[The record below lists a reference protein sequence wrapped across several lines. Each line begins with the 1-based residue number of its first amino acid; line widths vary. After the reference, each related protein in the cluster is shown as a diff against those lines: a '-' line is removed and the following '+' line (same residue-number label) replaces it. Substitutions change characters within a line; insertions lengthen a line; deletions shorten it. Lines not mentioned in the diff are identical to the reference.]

1 MKTKKIWRIAFMMLA
16 AFSLAS
22 CGSDEPRYA
31 DPEAHEKTVLLN
43 EQYGPLLVGTWH
55 IEKIGEK
62 QRYFERLTF
71 TSDGTL
77 TGERKWQNRKLVT
90 IDGEQR
96 YTDWED
102 VELSGTFT
110 GTWQLRYWS
119 PEGNSG
125 EKRNCLQ
132 LTTTYDDAGRDYMA
146 YFCALTFAYADATS
160 LRIQGYYVK
169 DPDGWI
175 NYQRGPSEP
184 GF

>member
-1 MKTKKIWRIAFMMLA
+1 MKTMKIWRIIFMMLA

-22 CGSDEPRYA
+22 CSSDEPRYA
-31 DPEAHEKTVLLN
+31 DPEAHEKTVHYEN
-43 EQYGPLLVGTWH
+43 ISDT
-55 IEKIGEK
+55 

-71 TSDGTL
+71 QTDGTL
-77 TGERKWQNRKLVT
+77 TGMRKWQTRKLVT

-119 PEGNSG
+119 PEGNSS

-132 LTTTYDDAGRDYMA
+132 LTATYDDAGRDYMA
-146 YFCALTFAYADATS
+146 YSCALTFAYADATT

-169 DPDGWI
+169 ATDGWV
-175 NYQRGPSEP
+175 NYQHGPAKPS
-184 GF
+184 F

>member
-1 MKTKKIWRIAFMMLA
+1 MKHTKLLFLLIAALA
-16 AFSLAS
+16 FVS

-31 DPEAHEKTVLLN
+31 DPEAHEKTVQLN
-43 EQYGPLLVGTWH
+43 EQYGPLIVGTWH
-55 IEKIGEK
+55 YENISDT
-62 QRYFERLTF
+62 QCFFERLTF
-71 TSDGTL
+71 QADGTL
-77 TGERKWQNRKLVT
+77 TGMRKWQIRKPVT

-125 EKRNCLQ
+125 EKRNCLFLNAQ
-132 LTTTYDDAGRDYMA
+132 YEGANSGHMA
-146 YFCALTFAYADATS
+146 YSCALTFAYADATT

-169 DPDGWI
+169 DHDGWI
-175 NYQRGPSEP
+175 TFLRGPAEP
-184 GF
+184 SF